1 MEIGYYFSPLITEI
15 KEETYK
21 LLYFNQIQF
30 LAQEHPYTTADTA
43 KKQTKKRKFHLEN
56 FTY

>member
-21 LLYFNQIQF
+21 LLYFNHNVCDCI
-30 LAQEHPYTTADTA
+30 LITWRNDEI
-43 KKQTKKRKFHLEN
+43 
-56 FTY
+56 